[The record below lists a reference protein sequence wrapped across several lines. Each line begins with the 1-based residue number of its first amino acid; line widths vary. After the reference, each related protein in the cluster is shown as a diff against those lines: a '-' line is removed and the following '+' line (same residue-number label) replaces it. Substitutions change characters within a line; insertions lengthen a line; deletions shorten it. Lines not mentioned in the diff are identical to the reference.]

1 MLETIAVGNEVGKDE
16 YEASV
21 PALREELVELQHELR
36 GRGFSVLLN
45 LVGTD
50 THGCEEVY
58 DRLHEWFDARY
69 LASTA
74 FDLPSDEERERPLFW
89 RYWRALPRHGRVG
102 VHYGAWTLGALAARL
117 RGDLDDAAFTAR
129 IDHVER
135 FERMLADD
143 GTLIVKLWLH
153 VPKKEFKKRL
163 KRASKDPLESQFV
176 DERDWLMLE
185 HYDDLVPL
193 AETYLRGTDTASCPW
208 TLIESTDGRYRDL
221 TVLRALTAALR
232 GALERDEAARRAAL
246 DAGREVVGVEDAVPT
261 GDVLSGVDT
270 TAALEKGEYGDRLD
284 ELQARL
290 HSLAGRACAQGLS
303 TVLAFEGWDAAG
315 KGGAIRRISSAV
327 RARLIRVVP
336 IAAPTPEENAHHYLW
351 RFWRELP
358 RAGRML
364 VFDRSWYGRV
374 LVERVEGFA
383 SRDEWRRAYAEINDF
398 EEQLVEHGIVLCKF
412 WLEITP
418 DEQLRRFEARRET
431 GYKRYKITDEDLRNR
446 AKRDEYVAAVN
457 EMVRRTSTDVARWE
471 LVSSEDKRWARVR
484 VLEVV
489 CDALSAR
496 LDG

>member
-16 YEASV
+16 YEEAL

-36 GRGFSVLLN
+36 ERGFSVLVH

-69 LASTA
+69 LNATA

-89 RYWRALPRHGRVG
+89 RYWRALPCDGRVG

-143 GTLIVKLWLH
+143 GTLIIKLWLH
-153 VPKKEFKKRL
+153 VPKKAFKKRL
-163 KRASKDPLESQFV
+163 KRAAKDPIDSQFV
-176 DERDWLMLE
+176 DERDWMMLDN
-185 HYDDLVPL
+185 YDDLVPL

-208 TLIESTDGRYRDL
+208 TLVESTDARYRDL
-221 TVLRALTAALR
+221 TVLRTLR
-232 GALERDEAARRAAL
+232 GALAARLEHEPAPATP
-246 DAGREVVGVEDAVPT
+246 APEVDVPT
-261 GDVLSGVDT
+261 ADVLSGVDT
-270 TAALEKGEYGDRLD
+270 TASLDKDDYKKRLE

-290 HSLAGRACAQGLS
+290 HSLAGRACEQGVS

-315 KGGAIRRISSAV
+315 KGGAIRRVTAAV
-327 RARLIRVVP
+327 RARLMRVVP
-336 IAAPTPEENAHHYLW
+336 IAAPTPQEKAHHYLW

-364 VFDRSWYGRV
+364 VFDRTWYGRV
-374 LVERVEGFA
+374 LVERVEEFA
-383 SRDEWRRAYAEINDF
+383 RPDEWRRAYAEINDF
-398 EEQLVEHGIVLCKF
+398 EAQLVEHGVVLRKF

-418 DEQLRRFEARRET
+418 DEQLRRFDARRET
-431 GYKRYKITDEDLRNR
+431 GYKRYKITDEDMRNR
-446 AKRDEYVAAVN
+446 AKRDAYEAAVN

-471 LVSSEDKRWARVR
+471 LVSSEDKRWARVQ
-484 VLEVV
+484 VLESV
-489 CDALSAR
+489 CAALSER
-496 LDG
+496 LGE